1 MIKVEN
7 LNVKYGGI
15 TAVRDVSFEVEEGK
29 IIALIGNNGAGKTST
44 LKTISGL
51 VIPNKGR
58 IFFEGND
65 ITGMKPHEIV
75 KKGIIHIP
83 EGRHIFPNLTVKENL
98 IMSSSS
104 RNVTKAKFYEEMTNA
119 LQSFKVLKERENQL
133 AGTLSGGEQQMLAIV
148 RGMLQAPKLLML
160 DEPSMGLA
168 PLVVEEVF
176 RIIKNI
182 NNNGTTI
189 LVVEQNAQV
198 ALSVA
203 DYGYVMEVGEI
214 ILHDDA
220 KSLLTNPQVKKI
232 YLGEND
238 D

>member
-1 MIKVEN
+1 
-7 LNVKYGGI
+7 
-15 TAVRDVSFEVEEGK
+15 
-29 IIALIGNNGAGKTST
+29 
-44 LKTISGL
+44 
-51 VIPNKGR
+51 
-58 IFFEGND
+58 
-65 ITGMKPHEIV
+65 
-75 KKGIIHIP
+75 
-83 EGRHIFPNLTVKENL
+83 
-98 IMSSSS
+98 
-104 RNVTKAKFYEEMTNA
+104 
-119 LQSFKVLKERENQL
+119 
-133 AGTLSGGEQQMLAIV
+133 MLAIV

>member
-7 LNVKYGGI
+7 LTVKYGGI
-15 TAVRDVSFEVEEGK
+15 AAVRNISFEVEQGK
-29 IIALIGNNGAGKTST
+29 IVALIGNNGAGKTST

-51 VIPNKGR
+51 ISPSEGH
-58 IFFEGND
+58 IFFEGNE
-65 ITGMKPHEIV
+65 ITGMKPHEIA
-75 KKGIIHIP
+75 KKGLIHIP

-104 RNVTKAKFYEEMTNA
+104 RDITKAKFYEEMNNIM
-119 LQSFKVLKERENQL
+119 QNFKVLKERENQL

-148 RGMLQAPKLLML
+148 RGMLQAPRLLML

-168 PLVVEEVF
+168 PLVVEDVF
-176 RIIKNI
+176 KIIKSI
-182 NNNGTTI
+182 NNNGTTVLI
-189 LVVEQNAQV
+189 VEQNAQV
-198 ALSVA
+198 ALSAA

-214 ILHDDA
+214 ILQDNADV
-220 KSLLTNPQVKKI
+220 LLSDPQVKKI

-238 D
+238 

>member
-58 IFFEGND
+58 ILFEGND

-104 RNVTKAKFYEEMTNA
+104 RNVTKAKFYEEMNNA

-133 AGTLSGGEQQMLAIV
+133 AGINV
-148 RGMLQAPKLLML
+148 ILLFFM
-160 DEPSMGLA
+160 
-168 PLVVEEVF
+168 
-176 RIIKNI
+176 K
-182 NNNGTTI
+182 
-189 LVVEQNAQV
+189 
-198 ALSVA
+198 
-203 DYGYVMEVGEI
+203 
-214 ILHDDA
+214 
-220 KSLLTNPQVKKI
+220 
-232 YLGEND
+232 
-238 D
+238 

>member
-104 RNVTKAKFYEEMTNA
+104 RNVTKAKFYEEMNNA

>member
-7 LNVKYGGI
+7 LYVKYGGI

-51 VIPNKGR
+51 VKPDKGR
-58 IFFEGND
+58 IYFEGND

-75 KKGIIHIP
+75 KKGIVHIP

-104 RNVTKAKFYEEMTNA
+104 RNVTKSRFHEEMNKA

-133 AGTLSGGEQQMLAIV
+133 AGTLSGGEQQMLANFWAT
-148 RGMLQAPKLLML
+148 LTASF
-160 DEPSMGLA
+160 ES
-168 PLVVEEVF
+168 PL
-176 RIIKNI
+176 
-182 NNNGTTI
+182 
-189 LVVEQNAQV
+189 
-198 ALSVA
+198 S
-203 DYGYVMEVGEI
+203 
-214 ILHDDA
+214 
-220 KSLLTNPQVKKI
+220 SP
-232 YLGEND
+232 
-238 D
+238 

>member
-7 LNVKYGGI
+7 LTVKYGGI
-15 TAVRDVSFEVEEGK
+15 SAVRKISFEVNEGK
-29 IIALIGNNGAGKTST
+29 IVALIGNNGAGKTST

-51 VIPNKGR
+51 ISPSEGR
-58 IFFEGND
+58 VFFEGNE
-65 ITGMKPHEIV
+65 ITGMKPHEIA
-75 KKGIIHIP
+75 KRGLIHIP

-104 RNVTKAKFYEEMTNA
+104 RNIAKAEFHEEMNNM
-119 LQSFKVLKERENQL
+119 LKNFKVLKERENQL

-168 PLVVEEVF
+168 PLVVEDVF
-176 RIIKNI
+176 KIIKSI
-182 NNNGTTI
+182 NNNGVTV

-198 ALSVA
+198 ALSAA

-214 ILHDDA
+214 ILQDNADA
-220 KSLLTNPQVKKI
+220 LLKSPQVKKI

-238 D
+238 

>member
-1 MIKVEN
+1 MIKIEN
-7 LNVKYGGI
+7 LTVKYGGI
-15 TAVRDVSFEVEEGK
+15 TAVRNVSFEVEEGK

-51 VIPNKGR
+51 INPTEGH
-58 IFFEGND
+58 IFFEGNE
-65 ITGMKPHEIV
+65 ITGMKPHEIA
-75 KKGIIHIP
+75 KKRIIHVP

-98 IMSSSS
+98 ILSFSS
-104 RNVTKAKFYEEMTNA
+104 RDITKDKFNEEMNNA
-119 LQSFKVLKERENQL
+119 LQRFKVLKERENQL

-148 RGMLQAPKLLML
+148 RGMLQGPKLLML

-176 RIIKNI
+176 EIIKSI
-182 NNNGTTI
+182 NNNGTTV
-189 LVVEQNAQV
+189 LLVEQNAQV
-198 ALSVA
+198 ALSAA

-220 KSLLTNPQVKKI
+220 KALLANPQVKKI

>member
-58 IFFEGND
+58 ILFEGND

-104 RNVTKAKFYEEMTNA
+104 RNVTKAKFYEEMNNA

-198 ALSVA
+198 ALSAA

-214 ILHDDA
+214 ILQGDA
-220 KSLLTNPQVKKI
+220 KALLADPEVKKI

>member
-15 TAVRDVSFEVEEGK
+15 KAVRDVSFEVGEGK

-51 VIPNKGR
+51 VKPEKGR
-58 IFFEGND
+58 IFFEGNE

-75 KKGIIHIP
+75 KKGIVHIP

-104 RNVTKAKFYEEMTNA
+104 RNVTKKQFYREMYDA
-119 LQSFKVLKERENQL
+119 LQNFKVLKERENQL

-148 RGMLQAPKLLML
+148 RGMLQAPKVLIL

-220 KSLLTNPQVKKI
+220 KSLLNNAQVKKI

>member
-104 RNVTKAKFYEEMTNA
+104 RNVTKAKFYEEMNNA

-220 KSLLTNPQVKKI
+220 KLLLTNPQVKKI

>member
-15 TAVRDVSFEVEEGK
+15 TAVRDVSFAVEEGK

-58 IFFEGND
+58 ILFEGND

>member
-7 LNVKYGGI
+7 LYVKYGGI

-58 IFFEGND
+58 ILFEGND

>member
-44 LKTISGL
+44 LKTISGR

-58 IFFEGND
+58 ILFEGND

-104 RNVTKAKFYEEMTNA
+104 RNVTKAKFYEEMNNA

-220 KSLLTNPQVKKI
+220 KLLLTNPQVKKI

>member
-7 LNVKYGGI
+7 LYVKYGGI

-51 VIPNKGR
+51 VKPDKGR
-58 IFFEGND
+58 IYFEGND
-65 ITGMKPHEIV
+65 ITGMKPHEIA
-75 KKGIIHIP
+75 KKGIVHIP

-104 RNVTKAKFYEEMTNA
+104 RNVTKSRFHEEMNKA

-176 RIIKNI
+176 RIIKDI

-198 ALSVA
+198 ALSAA

-220 KSLLTNPQVKKI
+220 KLLLTNPQVKKI

>member
-1 MIKVEN
+1 MLRVEN
-7 LNVKYGGI
+7 LTVKYGGI
-15 TAVRDVSFEVEEGK
+15 AAVRSVSFEVEKGK
-29 IIALIGNNGAGKTST
+29 VVALIGNNGAGKTST

-51 VIPNKGR
+51 AHPAEGHV
-58 IFFEGND
+58 FFEDNE
-65 ITGMKPHEIV
+65 ITGMKPHDIA
-75 KKGIIHIP
+75 KKGLIHIP

-104 RNVTKAKFYEEMTNA
+104 RTISKAEFLEEMNDV
-119 LQSFKVLKERENQL
+119 LKNFKVLKERENQL

-148 RGMLQAPKLLML
+148 RGMLQSPKLLML

-168 PLVVEEVF
+168 PLVVEDVF
-176 RIIKNI
+176 NIIRSI
-182 NNNGTTI
+182 NKNGTTV

-198 ALSVA
+198 ALSAA

-214 ILHDDA
+214 ILQDDA
-220 KSLLTNPQVKKI
+220 KNLLSNSQVKKI

>member
-58 IFFEGND
+58 ILFEGND

-104 RNVTKAKFYEEMTNA
+104 RNVTKAKFYEEMNNA

>member
-7 LNVKYGGI
+7 LYVKYGGI

-51 VIPNKGR
+51 VKPDKGR
-58 IFFEGND
+58 IYFEGND

-75 KKGIIHIP
+75 KKGIVHIP

-104 RNVTKAKFYEEMTNA
+104 RNVTKSRFHEEMSKA

-176 RIIKNI
+176 RIIKDI

-198 ALSVA
+198 ALSAA

-220 KSLLTNPQVKKI
+220 KLLLTNPQVKKI

>member
-1 MIKVEN
+1 MIKIEN
-7 LNVKYGGI
+7 LTVKYGGI
-15 TAVRDVSFEVEEGK
+15 TAVRNVSFEVEEGK

-51 VIPNKGR
+51 INPTEGH
-58 IFFEGND
+58 IFFEGNE
-65 ITGMKPHEIV
+65 ITGMKPHEIA
-75 KKGIIHIP
+75 KKRIIHVP

-98 IMSSSS
+98 IMSFSS
-104 RNVTKAKFYEEMTNA
+104 RDITKDKFNEEMNNA
-119 LQSFKVLKERENQL
+119 LQRFKVLKERENQL

-148 RGMLQAPKLLML
+148 RGMLQGPKLLML

-176 RIIKNI
+176 EIIKSI
-182 NNNGTTI
+182 NNNGTTV
-189 LVVEQNAQV
+189 LLVEQNAQV
-198 ALSVA
+198 ALSAA

-220 KSLLTNPQVKKI
+220 KALLANPQVKKI

>member
-104 RNVTKAKFYEEMTNA
+104 RNVTKAKFYEEMNNA

-198 ALSVA
+198 ALSAA

-214 ILHDDA
+214 ILQGDA
-220 KSLLTNPQVKKI
+220 KALLADPEVKKI

>member
-7 LNVKYGGI
+7 LYVKYGGI

-58 IFFEGND
+58 ILFEGND

-104 RNVTKAKFYEEMTNA
+104 RNVTKAKFYEEMNNA

>member
-7 LNVKYGGI
+7 LTVKYGGI
-15 TAVRDVSFEVEEGK
+15 AAVRNVSFEVEEGK
-29 IIALIGNNGAGKTST
+29 IVALIGNNGAGKTST

-51 VIPNKGR
+51 ISPSEGHV
-58 IFFEGND
+58 FFEGNE
-65 ITGMKPHEIV
+65 ITGMKPHEIA
-75 KKGIIHIP
+75 KKGLIHIP

-104 RNVTKAKFYEEMTNA
+104 RNISKAEFNEEMNNI
-119 LQSFKVLKERENQL
+119 LQNFKVLKERENQL

-148 RGMLQAPKLLML
+148 RGMLQAPRLLML

-168 PLVVEEVF
+168 PLVVEDVF
-176 RIIKNI
+176 KIIKSI
-182 NNNGTTI
+182 NNNGTTV

-198 ALSVA
+198 ALSAA

-214 ILHDDA
+214 ILQDNA
-220 KSLLTNPQVKKI
+220 EALLKNPQVKKI

-238 D
+238 

>member
-83 EGRHIFPNLTVKENL
+83 EGTHIFPNLTVKENL

-104 RNVTKAKFYEEMTNA
+104 RNVTKAKFYEEMNNA
-119 LQSFKVLKERENQL
+119 FQSFKVLKERENQL

>member
-1 MIKVEN
+1 MLRVEN
-7 LNVKYGGI
+7 LTVKYGGI
-15 TAVRDVSFEVEEGK
+15 AAVRDVSFEVEKGK
-29 IIALIGNNGAGKTST
+29 IVALIGNNGAGKTST

-51 VIPNKGR
+51 VHPAGGHV
-58 IFFEGND
+58 FFEGNE
-65 ITGMKPHEIV
+65 ITGMKPHEIA
-75 KKGIIHIP
+75 KMGLIHIP

-98 IMSSSS
+98 IMSSYS
-104 RNVTKAKFYEEMTNA
+104 RTISKVEFLEEMNEV
-119 LQSFKVLKERENQL
+119 LKNFKVLKERENQL

-148 RGMLQAPKLLML
+148 RGMLQSPKLLML

-168 PLVVEEVF
+168 PLVVEDVF
-176 RIIKNI
+176 NIIRSI
-182 NNNGTTI
+182 NKNGTTV

-198 ALSVA
+198 ALSAA

-214 ILHDDA
+214 ILQDDA
-220 KSLLTNPQVKKI
+220 KNLLSNSQVKKI

>member
-58 IFFEGND
+58 ILFEGND

-220 KSLLTNPQVKKI
+220 KLLLTNPQVKKI

>member
-7 LNVKYGGI
+7 LTVKYGGI
-15 TAVRDVSFEVEEGK
+15 AAVRNISFEVEEGK
-29 IIALIGNNGAGKTST
+29 IVALIGNNGAGKTST

-51 VIPNKGR
+51 ISPGEGR
-58 IFFEGND
+58 IFFEGNE

-75 KKGIIHIP
+75 KKGLIHIP

-104 RNVTKAKFYEEMTNA
+104 RNITMVKFVEEMNNI
-119 LQSFKVLKERENQL
+119 LQNFKVLKERENQL

-168 PLVVEEVF
+168 PLVVEDVF
-176 RIIKNI
+176 QIIKSI
-182 NNNGTTI
+182 NSNGTTV

-214 ILHDDA
+214 ILQDNAD
-220 KSLLTNPQVKKI
+220 SLLKNPQVKKI

>member
-58 IFFEGND
+58 ILFEGND

>member
-7 LNVKYGGI
+7 LNIKYGGI
-15 TAVRDVSFEVEEGK
+15 AAVRDVSFQVEEGK

-51 VIPNKGR
+51 VIPSKGR
-58 IFFEGND
+58 IFFEGNE

-75 KKGIIHIP
+75 KKGIVHIP

-104 RNVTKAKFYEEMTNA
+104 RNVTKNKFYEEMNNA

-176 RIIKNI
+176 RIIKDI

-198 ALSVA
+198 ALSAA

-220 KSLLTNPQVKKI
+220 KSLLANPQVKKI

>member
-1 MIKVEN
+1 MIRIEN
-7 LNVKYGGI
+7 LTVRYGGI
-15 TAVRDVSFEVEEGK
+15 AAVRDISFEVEEGK

-51 VIPNKGR
+51 ISPNEGR
-58 IFFEGND
+58 IIFQGNE

-104 RNVTKAKFYEEMTNA
+104 RNVTKGKFYEEMHDA
-119 LQSFKVLKERENQL
+119 LQSFEVLKKRENQL

-176 RIIKNI
+176 NIIESI
-182 NNNGTTI
+182 NNNGTTVLI
-189 LVVEQNAQV
+189 VEQNAQV

-203 DYGYVMEVGEI
+203 DYGYVMEVGGI
-214 ILHDDA
+214 ILQDDA
-220 KSLLTNPQVKKI
+220 KALLTNPEVKKI

>member
-51 VIPNKGR
+51 ISPDEGHI
-58 IFFEGND
+58 IFQGNE
-65 ITGMKPHEIV
+65 ITGMKPHDIV

-104 RNVTKAKFYEEMTNA
+104 RNVTKNKFYEEMNNA
-119 LQSFKVLKERENQL
+119 LQSFTVLKERESQL

-198 ALSVA
+198 ALSAA

-214 ILHDDA
+214 ILQGDA
-220 KSLLTNPQVKKI
+220 KALLANPEVKKI

>member
-220 KSLLTNPQVKKI
+220 KLLLTNPQVKKI

>member
-1 MIKVEN
+1 MLRVEN
-7 LNVKYGGI
+7 LTVKYGGI
-15 TAVRDVSFEVEEGK
+15 AAVRNISFEVEEGK
-29 IIALIGNNGAGKTST
+29 IAALIGNNGAGKTST

-51 VIPNKGR
+51 ISPSNGH
-58 IFFEGND
+58 IFFEENE

-75 KKGIIHIP
+75 RKGLIHIP
-83 EGRHIFPNLTVKENL
+83 EGRHIFPNLTVRENL

-104 RNVTKAKFYEEMTNA
+104 RDIVKSEFYKEMNDI
-119 LQSFKVLKERENQL
+119 LKNFSVLKERENQL
-133 AGTLSGGEQQMLAIV
+133 AGTLSGGEQQMLAVV

-176 RIIKNI
+176 NIIKSI

-189 LVVEQNAQV
+189 LLVEQNAQV
-198 ALSVA
+198 ALSMA
-203 DYGYVMEVGEI
+203 DYAYVMEVGEI
-214 ILHDDA
+214 ILQDDA
-220 KSLLTNPQVKKI
+220 DALLNNPQVKKI

>member
-1 MIKVEN
+1 MIKIEN
-7 LNVKYGGI
+7 LTVKYGGI
-15 TAVRDVSFEVEEGK
+15 TAVRNVSFEVEEGK

-51 VIPNKGR
+51 INPTEGH
-58 IFFEGND
+58 IFFEGNE
-65 ITGMKPHEIV
+65 ITGMKPHEIA
-75 KKGIIHIP
+75 KKRIIHVP

-98 IMSSSS
+98 IMSFSS
-104 RNVTKAKFYEEMTNA
+104 RDITKDKFNEEMNNA
-119 LQSFKVLKERENQL
+119 LQRFKVLKERENQL

-148 RGMLQAPKLLML
+148 RGMLQGPKLLML

-176 RIIKNI
+176 EIIKSI
-182 NNNGTTI
+182 NNNGTTV
-189 LVVEQNAQV
+189 LLVEQNAQV
-198 ALSVA
+198 ALSAA
-203 DYGYVMEVGEI
+203 DYAYVMEVGEI

-220 KSLLTNPQVKKI
+220 KALLANPQVKKI